1 MDYFT
6 HVSRRIQMINQVI
19 EKLNNGSLN
28 GTLAEIYGPDAV
40 ETQRDRYIRAV
51 ERFEELFGEGP
62 DVHIFRAPGRTEIGG
77 NHTDHQHGQ
86 VLAAAIDRDIIA
98 VVAAPAVV
106 AACGADECADG
117 NGLIRIY
124 SEGFGWTEADL
135 AEWTDLQPDPAE
147 KGSVKALIHGVADG
161 MRQIGCSTGGFCAYV
176 TSDVPGGTGLS
187 SSAAFEVRI
196 GTIFNEFFNEGSV
209 AVDEIA
215 RIAQA
220 AENNY
225 YGKPCGLMDQTAI
238 ASGGL
243 CRIDFSD
250 PASPA
255 VEKMDADLA
264 SAGYCVCITDTH
276 GSHAEH
282 TDDYVA
288 VQTDL
293 AAAAGVFGKSVLE
306 NVGPGEVIAHSKE
319 IREAGGDRA
328 FLRAMH
334 VAAENERVAGE
345 ALALEQK
352 NMPEFLN
359 LVRQSGNS
367 SYKYLQNVHTDR
379 NPARQ
384 ELAVAL
390 AISEAVLG
398 ERGACRVHGG
408 GFAGTIQAFVPEDMA
423 SAYCRAMD
431 EAFGEGSCFVI
442 RVCPE
447 GGVRII

>member
-1 MDYFT
+1 
-6 HVSRRIQMINQVI
+6 MINQVI
-19 EKLNNGSLN
+19 EKLNNGGLN
-28 GTLAEIYGPDAV
+28 GMLAEIYGSDAV

-51 ERFEELFGEGP
+51 ERFEELFGEGHSLSGGCSQSSCG
-62 DVHIFRAPGRTEIGG
+62 VHIFRAPGRTEIGG

-135 AEWTDLQPDPAE
+135 SEWASGQPDPDE
-147 KGSVKALIHGVADG
+147 KGTVKALIHGVADG

-187 SSAAFEVRI
+187 SSAAFEVLI

-209 AVDEIA
+209 AADEIA

-293 AAAAGVFGKSVLE
+293 TAAAGVFGKSVLE

-379 NPARQ
+379 NPVRQ

-431 EAFGEGSCFVI
+431 DAFGEGSCFVI